1 MASQLD
7 SICRSLQFIEQ
18 HLRERISVADMAAHC
33 GYSIFHFIR
42 LFNTFAHQTP
52 YDYLIR
58 RRLSEACQD
67 LQYTDNS
74 ITRLAYDYCFETPE
88 SFSRA
93 FKRVFGALPSDF
105 RAGRS
110 QSGSLPIPPKTRRD
124 LEFTQQQDF
133 TQPRLVD
140 REEMTLAGIPLPA
153 VGADGSDY
161 KNAIEQLKVLRCVE
175 NADISERIFL
185 VTSYTDDPFA
195 PSHRFIAAADR
206 DTAYPPPISL
216 QHISAGSYICLSY
229 PRVHRES
236 ALRYLFYTWLSRAGL
251 SHNGCFFIEELVSGM
266 QLDTLTTLVMSV
278 YPKIKYKS

>member
-7 SICRSLQFIEQ
+7 SICQSLQFIEQ

-67 LQYTDNS
+67 LRSKDNS
-74 ITRLAYDYCFETPE
+74 ITHLAYDYCFETPE

-93 FKRVFGALPSDF
+93 FKRVFGVLPSDF
-105 RAGRS
+105 RTGRS

-124 LEFTQQQDF
+124 LEFTHQQDF
-133 TQPRLVD
+133 TQPQLVD

-153 VGADGSDY
+153 VEAAELEY
-161 KNAIEQLKVLRCVE
+161 KNAIEQLKALRHVE
-175 NADISERIFL
+175 NDDMSERIFL
-185 VTSYTDDPFA
+185 VTSYTDDPLN
-195 PSHRFIAAADR
+195 PSHRFIAAAAR
-206 DTAYPPPISL
+206 DTAYPPPISI

-229 PRVHRES
+229 PHAHRES
-236 ALRYLFYTWLSRAGL
+236 ALRYLFYTWLPRAGL
-251 SHNGCFFIEELVSGM
+251 LHNAGF
-266 QLDTLTTLVMSV
+266 VMEALSSNTQMGSPTILFV
-278 YPKIKYKS
+278 PVTS